1 MIAFFA
7 AIGLPRKFAIGLVAL
22 ATFALTIPSM
32 PVQAKEVTK
41 SAATTTAKKY
51 KNKKQ
56 QVRKKATRAHK
67 THRRVA
73 SSRTR
78 KAQAR
83 YRTAPGELGLMSQ
96 AALVI
101 DQDSGETL
109 LSKNSDKEMPIAS
122 LTKLMT
128 ALVVLDSKLPLD
140 QYLKISTE
148 DVDREKNTHSR
159 LTVGTELTRDQML
172 LLALM
177 SSENRA
183 AVALSRNY
191 PGGRVAFIAKMNAK
205 AKALG
210 MHSSHF
216 ADAAGLSPNSV
227 STARDLHRLVSAA
240 YAQPLIRAYSVQE
253 EETVRVGRR
262 MQTFINSNRL
272 VRNGGDWDIGL
283 QKTGF
288 TNEAGRC
295 LVMQVTLEGRRV
307 AMIFL
312 DSFGKLTRYADA
324 SRVRQQIERK
334 AYASPSLSTVSA
346 TASP

>member
-1 MIAFFA
+1 M
-7 AIGLPRKFAIGLVAL
+7 GL
-22 ATFALTIPSM
+22 
-32 PVQAKEVTK
+32 
-41 SAATTTAKKY
+41 
-51 KNKKQ
+51 
-56 QVRKKATRAHK
+56 
-67 THRRVA
+67 A
-73 SSRTR
+73 SH
-78 KAQAR
+78 
-83 YRTAPGELGLMSQ
+83 

-109 LSKNSDKEMPIAS
+109 LSKNSDTEMPIAS

-128 ALVVLDSKLPLD
+128 ALVVMDAKLPLD
-140 QYLKISTE
+140 EVLEISDE

-159 LTVGTELTRDQML
+159 LTVGTELTRSQML

-183 AVALSRNY
+183 AMALSSNY
-191 PGGRVAFIAKMNAK
+191 PGGRKAFVAQMNAK

-210 MHSSHF
+210 MTSTHF
-216 ADAAGLSPNSV
+216 ADPAGLSSDSV

-240 YAQPLIRAYSVQE
+240 YTQPLIRRYTTQE
-253 EETVRVGRR
+253 EETVLVGRR

-272 VRNGGDWDIGL
+272 VRYGADWDIGL

-295 LVMQVTLEGRRV
+295 LVMQVTLQGRRV

-324 SRVRQQIERK
+324 TRVRQQIESK
-334 AYASPSLSTVSA
+334 LSAAPHLTAVSA
-346 TASP
+346 TP